1 MDRYFY
7 SVEMD
12 GDRKVV
18 HISGN
23 IYFNDADETE
33 TCYRIAE
40 WTFFYLTI
48 EEIQKLFEELQ
59 FYDYINERV
68 NYLRDLTEG
77 EAIITCQEYFN
88 GTPGKMLRIEQVNE
102 DTPCG
107 DYWFG

>member
-7 SVEMD
+7 SVDMD

-40 WTFFYLTI
+40 WTGLSMTI
-48 EEIQKLFEELQ
+48 EEVIQLFEELR

-68 NYLRDLTEG
+68 AYLDDLTE
-77 EAIITCQEYFN
+77 AQMIKMCQTYFN
-88 GTPGKMLRIEQVNE
+88 GTPGHMLHIALVNE
-102 DTPCG
+102 NTPCG
-107 DYWFG
+107 DYWF